1 MESIENETRTTTHIL
16 LLHLGVI
23 DLLLAAI
30 FLFALFPSFLKEGWL
45 SGAGC
50 WVAGGAWATLHVAA
64 VWTLTALNLDKY
76 VAIAAPLHYAR
87 FVSPARVAAAVGV
100 SWVLAASL
108 CALPMALPGM
118 RGAPQPPT
126 GCSLDL
132 ASAPPLLGRSYAFT
146 LALLGYLLP
155 ALLVATANFRILVIA
170 RHHRHRIVTALWD
183 VTVSAQATV
192 TPQRSHF
199 YLSRYRGRSAAT
211 TVCHLVGTFLLL
223 YLPPAACVLYEAV
236 ARVRPP
242 HTLVL
247 ANLVLLTLA
256 PAINGFVYGIKSK
269 VLRKNFKNFLRKRLY
284 RSEVNYEIQSRAPS
298 VSASRRPSM
307 TPSLSMPLQH
317 KLQRRMSEI
326 LVQPSVAAAG
336 DAATGAPRLV
346 RRSSELSM
354 RARGSSCSITRETPP
369 PRPPSCSPLG
379 VQGDASAAAKEAPT
393 PSPKAAS
400 PPKSPKSPKSPLIR
414 PSRVFRFLQQSTS
427 LEENPGA
434 EVEGGGPALAATH
447 RSSLRRALF
456 ARNKQKSLDFEM
468 TSLTPH
474 DTAAEVPPR
483 SASTQV
489 VGEPASPSLARP
501 LLLEGQAPPPLS
513 PARKTKRVSWSS
525 DSFSDS
531 PMESDSD
538 AMTPTG
544 AGAAGP
550 GAAGSMGPRY
560 RTKALLRHNGL
571 RFHFSKVSLERIDSE
586 DTRAPPVEMNGPGP
600 SPPPTLTMVHQ
611 PALHGAPVTNGR
623 IVSSLNGRPKL
634 LTAGFRD

>member
-1 MESIENETRTTTHIL
+1 MHDYSVYLCSTFVLYYNC
-16 LLHLGVI
+16 V
-23 DLLLAAI
+23 
-30 FLFALFPSFLKEGWL
+30 FQEGWL

-64 VWTLTALNLDKY
+64 VWTITALNLDKY

-354 RARGSSCSITRETPP
+354 RARGGSSCSITRETPP
-369 PRPPSCSPLG
+369 PRLPSSSPLG
-379 VQGDASAAAKEAPT
+379 VQGDSTSAAKEAPT
-393 PSPKAAS
+393 PSPKIAS

-414 PSRVFRFLQQSTS
+414 PSRVFRFLQQSNS
-427 LEENPGA
+427 LEENAGV

-501 LLLEGQAPPPLS
+501 LLLDGQAPPPPLS

-544 AGAAGP
+544 AGVAG
-550 GAAGSMGPRY
+550 AGTASSMGPRY

-586 DTRAPPVEMNGPGP
+586 DTRAPPAEMNGPGP

-611 PALHGAPVTNGR
+611 ATLHGAPVTNGR

>member
-1 MESIENETRTTTHIL
+1 MYVYVCMFVL
-16 LLHLGVI
+16 Q
-23 DLLLAAI
+23 
-30 FLFALFPSFLKEGWL
+30 EGWL

-87 FVSPARVAAAVGV
+87 FVSPARVAVAVGV

-118 RGAPQPPT
+118 RGAPLPPT
-126 GCSLDL
+126 GCSPDL
-132 ASAPPLLGRSYAFT
+132 ASAPPMLGRAYAFT

-192 TPQRSHF
+192 TPQRSDF

-247 ANLVLLTLA
+247 ANLALLTLA

-326 LVQPSVAAAG
+326 LVQPTASASG
-336 DAATGAPRLV
+336 DAAAGAPRLV

-354 RARGSSCSITRETPP
+354 RGRGSSFSIARETPP
-369 PRPPSCSPLG
+369 PRPPSSSPQG
-379 VQGDASAAAKEAPT
+379 VQGEAPT
-393 PSPKAAS
+393 PTGEAVAVSPKEAS
-400 PPKSPKSPKSPLIR
+400 PPKSPLIR
-414 PSRVFRFLQQSTS
+414 PPRVFRFLQQSSS
-427 LEENPGA
+427 LEESTGQ
-434 EVEGGGPALAATH
+434 EVEGMGPALSAIH

-468 TSLTPH
+468 TSLTPS
-474 DTAAEVPPR
+474 DAAEVPPR

-501 LLLEGQAPPPLS
+501 LLLESQPPPPLS

-531 PMESDSD
+531 PLESDTD
-538 AMTPTG
+538 VVTPT
-544 AGAAGP
+544 AV
-550 GAAGSMGPRY
+550 AGSGVPRY

-586 DTRAPPVEMNGPGP
+586 DTRAPSLEMSGPGS
-600 SPPPTLTMVHQ
+600 SPPPTLAIAHH
-611 PALHGAPVTNGR
+611 PIPHGAPLANGK
-623 IVSSLNGRPKL
+623 IISSLNGRPRL
-634 LTAGFRD
+634 LTAGSQD

>member
-1 MESIENETRTTTHIL
+1 YGSNCYILFLSCTQNFRQTRTTTHIL
-16 LLHLGVI
+16 LLHLGII

-30 FLFALFPSFLKEGWL
+30 FLFALFPSFLKDEWL
-45 SGAGC
+45 GGAGC

-87 FVSPARVAAAVGV
+87 FVSPPRVAAAVGV
-100 SWVLAASL
+100 SWVLAAAL

-118 RGAPQPPT
+118 RGAPRPPT
-126 GCSLDL
+126 GCSPDL
-132 ASAPPLLGRSYAFT
+132 ASAPPLLGRAYAVL

-223 YLPPAACVLYEAV
+223 YLPPAACVLYEAMG
-236 ARVRPP
+236 RVQPP
-242 HTLVL
+242 HTLAL
-247 ANLVLLTLA
+247 ANLTLLTLA

-298 VSASRRPSM
+298 VSASRRPSV

-326 LVQPSVAAAG
+326 LVQPGAAAAG
-336 DAATGAPRLV
+336 DPAAPRLV

-354 RARGSSCSITRETPP
+354 RGRGSSCSIARETPP
-369 PRPPSCSPLG
+369 PRPPSSSPQG
-379 VQGDASAAAKEAPT
+379 VQSGQSLQGVQAEPPAAEQAT
-393 PSPKAAS
+393 PSPKEAS
-400 PPKSPKSPKSPLIR
+400 PPKSPLVR
-414 PSRVFRFLQQSTS
+414 TSRVFRFLTQSSS
-427 LEENPGA
+427 LEEGTGHD
-434 EVEGGGPALAATH
+434 VEGGGPPLTATH
-447 RSSLRRALF
+447 RPSLRRALF

-468 TSLTPH
+468 TSLTPSEE
-474 DTAAEVPPR
+474 AAEVPPR
-483 SASTQV
+483 SASQQV
-489 VGEPASPSLARP
+489 VGEPASPSLTRP
-501 LLLEGQAPPPLS
+501 LLLTRHQPPPPLS

-531 PMESDSD
+531 PLESDSD
-538 AMTPTG
+538 AVTPT
-544 AGAAGP
+544 AA
-550 GAAGSMGPRY
+550 AVAAAVAGSAVPRY

-586 DTRAPPVEMNGPGP
+586 DTRAPPPGGPGP
-600 SPPPTLTMVHQ
+600 SPPPPQ
-611 PALHGAPVTNGR
+611 PWCTPLPMQ
-623 IVSSLNGRPKL
+623 
-634 LTAGFRD
+634 TARSCPA

>member
-1 MESIENETRTTTHIL
+1 MCLSVL
-16 LLHLGVI
+16 Q
-23 DLLLAAI
+23 
-30 FLFALFPSFLKEGWL
+30 EGWL
-45 SGAGC
+45 VGPGC

-64 VWTLTALNLDKY
+64 IWTLTALNLDKY

-87 FVSPARVAAAVGV
+87 FVSPARVAVAVAV
-100 SWVLAASL
+100 SWVLAAGL
-108 CALPMALPGM
+108 CALPIALPGM
-118 RGAPQPPT
+118 RGAPRPPT
-126 GCSLDL
+126 GCVPDL
-132 ASAPPLLGRSYAFT
+132 ATAPPLLARGYAIL

-223 YLPPAACVLYEAV
+223 YLPPAAAVLYEAMG
-236 ARVRPP
+236 RVRPP
-242 HTLVL
+242 HTLAL
-247 ANLVLLTLA
+247 ANLTLLTLA

-298 VSASRRPSM
+298 VSASRRPSI

-326 LVQPSVAAAG
+326 LVQPGAAAAG
-336 DAATGAPRLV
+336 DPAAPRLV
-346 RRSSELSM
+346 RRASELSM
-354 RARGSSCSITRETPP
+354 RGRDSGSSIARETPPP
-369 PRPPSCSPLG
+369 PRPPSTSPQSVQD
-379 VQGDASAAAKEAPT
+379 VQGVSGTQGEAPAAEQPP
-393 PSPKAAS
+393 PSRKEAS
-400 PPKSPKSPKSPLIR
+400 PPKSPRSPLVR
-414 PSRVFRFLQQSTS
+414 ASRMFRFLPQSSS
-427 LEENPGA
+427 LEESSGHD
-434 EVEGGGPALAATH
+434 VEGGGPAVSSIH
-447 RSSLRRALF
+447 RPSLRRALF

-468 TSLTPH
+468 TSLTPCEA
-474 DTAAEVPPR
+474 AAEVPPR
-483 SASTQV
+483 SASQQV
-489 VGEPASPSLARP
+489 VGEPVSPSLTRP
-501 LLLEGQAPPPLS
+501 LLLGRHPPPPLS

-531 PMESDSD
+531 PLESDSD
-538 AMTPTG
+538 AVTPTM
-544 AGAAGP
+544 AAV
-550 GAAGSMGPRY
+550 AAAVAGSAVPRY

-586 DTRAPPVEMNGPGP
+586 DTRAAPHERGGP
-600 SPPPTLTMVHQ
+600 SPSP
-611 PALHGAPVTNGR
+611 PALALVHAPAHHGAHHGAHLANGK
-623 IVSSLNGRPKL
+623 IVSSLNGRATL
-634 LTAGFRD
+634 LMAGAQD